1 MTGSAGPGGAPP
13 VTPRQLTIAVL
24 GLGEA
29 GSAIAADLSAAGA
42 IVRGFDPRVPAASL
56 GIVECHSDADACRG
70 ADVVMSLT
78 TAHEAL
84 DALNSALPG
93 LSPEAIYADLN
104 TSSSS
109 LKRALSTALLSV
121 AGGAGIA
128 RFADV
133 ALMAPVPG
141 KGLRTP
147 MLVSGPAAEDYARLL
162 GALGAP
168 VEVLAGPPGAA
179 ADRKLVRSVFFKG
192 LAAAVTES
200 LRAARAT
207 GCEDWIRD
215 NIAGELTTASE
226 ATVGRLEQGSIRH
239 ARRRA
244 EEMADAAALLRDLGI
259 PPRIAEASEE
269 WLWQLLKEQGEG

>member
-1 MTGSAGPGGAPP
+1 MTAGG
-13 VTPRQLTIAVL
+13 LTIAVL

-56 GIVECHSDADACRG
+56 GIIECDSDADACRG
-70 ADVVMSLT
+70 ADVVLSLT

-84 DALNSALPG
+84 DALEASLPG
-93 LSPEAIYADLN
+93 LAPDAIFADLN

-109 LKRALSTALLSV
+109 LKTALSKALSSLTD
-121 AGGAGIA
+121 GAGSG

-147 MLVSGPAAEDYARLL
+147 MLVSGPAAEDYAGLL
-162 GALGAP
+162 GGLGAP

-200 LRAARAT
+200 LRAARAA
-207 GCEDWIRD
+207 GCEEWIRD
-215 NIAGELTTASE
+215 NITAELTAASE
-226 ATVGRLEQGSIRH
+226 ATVDRLEQGSIQH

-244 EEMADAAALLRDLGI
+244 EEMADAAGLLRDLGI
-259 PPRIAEASEE
+259 PPRIAAASEE
-269 WLWQLLKEQGEG
+269 WLRQLLTEQAQA

>member
-1 MTGSAGPGGAPP
+1 VTGGE
-13 VTPRQLTIAVL
+13 LTIAVL

-42 IVRGFDPRVPAASL
+42 VVRGFDPQVAAASL
-56 GIVECHSDADACRG
+56 GIIECDGDADACRG
-70 ADVVMSLT
+70 ADVVLSLT

-84 DALNSALPG
+84 DALKASLPG
-93 LSPEAIYADLN
+93 LSPDTIYADLN

-109 LKRALSTALLSV
+109 LKEVLSSL
-121 AGGAGIA
+121 AGGAGFA

-162 GALGAP
+162 GGLGAP

-215 NIAGELTTASE
+215 NIAAELTAASD
-226 ATVGRLEQGSIRH
+226 ATVDRLEQGSIQH

-244 EEMADAAALLRDLGI
+244 EEMAGAAGLLRELGI
-259 PPRIAEASEE
+259 PPRIAVASEQ
-269 WLWQLLKEQGEG
+269 WLRQLVDEQPEG

>member
-1 MTGSAGPGGAPP
+1 VTFGSAGPGGPP
-13 VTPRQLTIAVL
+13 QITRRQLTIAVL

-42 IVRGFDPRVPAASL
+42 VVRGFDPRVSAASL
-56 GIVECHSDADACRG
+56 GILECDSDADACRG
-70 ADVVMSLT
+70 ADMVLSLT

-84 DALNSALPG
+84 DALRAAMPG
-93 LSPEAIYADLN
+93 LARDAIYADLN

-109 LKRALSTALLSV
+109 LKKALFAL
-121 AGGAGIA
+121 ADGAGIA

-147 MLVSGPAAEDYARLL
+147 MLVSGPASGDYARLVGGL
-162 GALGAP
+162 GAS
-168 VEVLAGPPGAA
+168 VEVLAGPPGTA

-200 LRAARAT
+200 LRAARVA

-215 NIAGELTTASE
+215 NITAELTAASE
-226 ATVGRLEQGSIRH
+226 ATVDRLEQGSILH
-239 ARRRA
+239 ARRRV
-244 EEMADAAALLRDLGI
+244 EEMADAAGLLRDLGV

-269 WLWQLLKEQGEG
+269 WLRQLLNEQQSG

>member
-1 MTGSAGPGGAPP
+1 MTDGAGLGGPP
-13 VTPRQLTIAVL
+13 PATPRQLTIAVL

-56 GIVECHSDADACRG
+56 GIIECDGDAGASQG
-70 ADVVMSLT
+70 ADVVLSLT

-84 DALNSALPG
+84 NALKAALPG
-93 LSPEAIYADLN
+93 LSPAAIYADLN

-109 LKRALSTALLSV
+109 LKEALSSL

-147 MLVSGPAAEDYARLL
+147 MLVSGPAAADYARLL

-168 VEVLAGPPGAA
+168 VEVLAGPAGVA

-200 LRAARAT
+200 LRAARAA

-215 NIAGELTTASE
+215 NIAAELTAASE
-226 ATVGRLEQGSIRH
+226 ATVDRLEQGSTQH

-244 EEMADAAALLRDLGI
+244 EEMADAAGLLRELGV
-259 PPRIAEASEE
+259 PPRIAEASEA
-269 WLWQLLKEQGEG
+269 WLRQLLEERGDG

>member
-1 MTGSAGPGGAPP
+1 VTGGAGPGGPPP

-29 GSAIAADLSAAGA
+29 GSAIAADLSAGGA
-42 IVRGFDPRVPAASL
+42 VVRGFDPRVPAAGL
-56 GIVECHSDADACRG
+56 GIVECDGDADACRG
-70 ADVVMSLT
+70 ADVVLSLT

-84 DALNSALPG
+84 DALKAALPKI
-93 LSPEAIYADLN
+93 SPAAIYADLN
-104 TSSSS
+104 TSSSV
-109 LKRALSTALLSV
+109 LKVALSSL

-147 MLVSGPAAEDYARLL
+147 MLVSGPAAADYARLL
-162 GALGAP
+162 CGLGAT
-168 VEVLAGPPGAA
+168 VEVLDGPPGAA

-207 GCEDWIRD
+207 GCEDWIRH
-215 NIAGELTTASE
+215 NIAAELTAASD
-226 ATVGRLEQGSIRH
+226 ATVDRLEQGSIQH

-244 EEMADAAALLRDLGI
+244 EEMADAAGLLHELGI
-259 PPRIAEASEE
+259 PPRIATASEE
-269 WLWQLLKEQGEG
+269 WLRQLLKEQGEG

>member
-1 MTGSAGPGGAPP
+1 
-13 VTPRQLTIAVL
+13 VTPRQLTVAVL

-42 IVRGFDPRVPAASL
+42 IVRGFDPRVRAASL
-56 GIVECHSDADACRG
+56 GIVECDSDADACQG

-78 TAHEAL
+78 TAHEAM
-84 DALNSALPG
+84 DALNAALPG
-93 LSPEAIYADLN
+93 LPPDAIYADLN

-109 LKRALSTALLSV
+109 LKMALSRSLSTT
-121 AGGAGIA
+121 

-147 MLVSGPAAEDYARLL
+147 MLVSGPAADDYARLL
-162 GALGAP
+162 GGLGAS
-168 VEVLAGPPGAA
+168 VEVLAGPPCAA

-200 LRAARAT
+200 LRAARAA

-215 NIAGELTTASE
+215 NIAAELTTASA
-226 ATVGRLEQGSIRH
+226 ATVDRLEQGSIQH

-244 EEMADAAALLRDLGI
+244 EEMADAAGLLRDLGI

>member
-1 MTGSAGPGGAPP
+1 MTRRAE
-13 VTPRQLTIAVL
+13 LTVAVL

-29 GSAIAADLSAAGA
+29 GSIIAADLSAAGA
-42 IVRGFDPRVPAASL
+42 VVRGFDPRVPADRL
-56 GIVECHSDADACRG
+56 GIIECDGDADACRG
-70 ADVVMSLT
+70 ADVILSLT

-84 DALNSALPG
+84 DALKASLPG
-93 LSPEAIYADLN
+93 LSHAAIYADLN

-109 LKRALSTALLSV
+109 LKGALSSMA
-121 AGGAGIA
+121 AGAGIA

-147 MLVSGPAAEDYARLL
+147 MLVSGPAAADYARLL
-162 GALGAP
+162 GGLGAP

-200 LRAARAT
+200 LRAARAA

-215 NIAGELTTASE
+215 NIAAELAAASE
-226 ATVGRLEQGSIRH
+226 TTVDRLERGSIQH

-244 EEMADAAALLRDLGI
+244 EEMADAAGLLRELGI
-259 PPRIAEASEE
+259 PPRIAVASEE
-269 WLWQLLKEQGEG
+269 WLRQLLSEKDQH

>member
-1 MTGSAGPGGAPP
+1 MT
-13 VTPRQLTIAVL
+13 RRELTIAVL

-42 IVRGFDPRVPAASL
+42 VVRGFDPRVPAASL
-56 GIVECHSDADACRG
+56 GIIECTGDADACRG
-70 ADVVMSLT
+70 ADVVLSLT

-84 DALNSALPG
+84 DALKASLPG
-93 LSPEAIYADLN
+93 LSRGAIYADLN

-109 LKRALSTALLSV
+109 LKKALSAL
-121 AGGAGIA
+121 AAGAGFG

-133 ALMAPVPG
+133 ALIAPVPG

-162 GALGAP
+162 GGLGAP
-168 VEVLAGPPGAA
+168 VEVLAGPPGTA

-200 LRAARAT
+200 LRAAQAA
-207 GCEDWIRD
+207 GCEDWLRD
-215 NIAGELTTASE
+215 NIASELTTASE
-226 ATVGRLEQGSIRH
+226 ATVDRLEQGSVQH

-244 EEMADAAALLRDLGI
+244 EEMADAAALLRELGV
-259 PPRIAEASEE
+259 PPRIAVASEE
-269 WLWQLLKEQGEG
+269 WLRQLLEEQDEG

>member
-1 MTGSAGPGGAPP
+1 
-13 VTPRQLTIAVL
+13 VL

-42 IVRGFDPRVPAASL
+42 VVRGFDPRVPAASL
-56 GIVECHSDADACRG
+56 GILESYSDAEACRG
-70 ADVVMSLT
+70 ADMVLSLT

-84 DALNSALPG
+84 DALRAALPG
-93 LSPEAIYADLN
+93 LARDAIYADLN

-109 LKRALSTALLSV
+109 LKKALFSLAD
-121 AGGAGIA
+121 GAGIG

-147 MLVSGPAAEDYARLL
+147 MLVSGPAADDYARLVGGL
-162 GALGAP
+162 GAS

-200 LRAARAT
+200 LRAARAA

-215 NIAGELTTASE
+215 SITAELTAASE
-226 ATVGRLEQGSIRH
+226 ATVDRLEQGSILH
-239 ARRRA
+239 ARRRV
-244 EEMADAAALLRDLGI
+244 EEMADAAGLLRDLGV

-269 WLWQLLKEQGEG
+269 WLRQLLNEQQSG

>member
-1 MTGSAGPGGAPP
+1 MTRDS
-13 VTPRQLTIAVL
+13 LTVAVL

-42 IVRGFDPRVPAASL
+42 VVRGYDPRVRAASL
-56 GIVECHSDADACRG
+56 GITECDSDADACRG
-70 ADVVMSLT
+70 AGVVLSLT
-78 TAHEAL
+78 TAHEAAG
-84 DALNSALPG
+84 ALKAALPG
-93 LSPEAIYADLN
+93 LSPDAIYADLN
-104 TSSSS
+104 TSSSA
-109 LKRALSTALLSV
+109 LKLALSSLADS
-121 AGGAGIA
+121 AGIA

-147 MLVSGPAAEDYARLL
+147 MLVSGPAAGDYARLL
-162 GALGAP
+162 SAVGAH

-200 LRAARAT
+200 LRAARAA

-215 NIAGELTTASE
+215 NIAAELTAASA
-226 ATVGRLEQGSIRH
+226 ATVGRLEQGSIQH

-244 EEMADAAALLRDLGI
+244 EEMADAAGLLRSLGI
-259 PPRIAEASEE
+259 PPRIAVASEE
-269 WLWQLLKEQGEG
+269 WLRQLLAEQQDSPSSPE

>member
-1 MTGSAGPGGAPP
+1 
-13 VTPRQLTIAVL
+13 VTRRELTIAVL

-29 GSAIAADLSAAGA
+29 GSAIAADLSNAGA
-42 IVRGFDPRVPAASL
+42 VVRGFDPRVPAASL
-56 GIVECHSDADACRG
+56 GIIECADDADACRG
-70 ADVVMSLT
+70 ADVVLSLT

-84 DALNSALPG
+84 DALKASLPG
-93 LSPEAIYADLN
+93 LARDAIYADLN

-109 LKRALSTALLSV
+109 LKKTLCCLAD
-121 AGGAGIA
+121 GAGFA

-147 MLVSGPAAEDYARLL
+147 MLASGAAAEDYARLL
-162 GALGAP
+162 GGLGAL
-168 VEVLAGPPGAA
+168 VEVLSGPPGAA

-200 LRAARAT
+200 LRAARAA

-215 NIAGELTTASE
+215 NIATELTMASE
-226 ATVGRLEQGSIRH
+226 ATVDRLEHGSIQH

-244 EEMADAAALLRDLGI
+244 EEMADAAGLLRELGI
-259 PPRIAEASEE
+259 PPRITVASEE
-269 WLWQLLKEQGEG
+269 WLRQLLEEQDAG

>member
-1 MTGSAGPGGAPP
+1 
-13 VTPRQLTIAVL
+13 VTPRRLTIAVL

-42 IVRGFDPRVPAASL
+42 IVRAFDPRVPAASL
-56 GIVECHSDADACRG
+56 GIVECDSDADACQG
-70 ADVVMSLT
+70 ADVVLSLT

-84 DALNSALPG
+84 DALNAALPG
-93 LSPEAIYADLN
+93 LPPDAIYADLN

-109 LKRALSTALLSV
+109 LKMALSMALSTT
-121 AGGAGIA
+121 

-141 KGLRTP
+141 RGLHTP
-147 MLVSGPAAEDYARLL
+147 MLVSGPAADDYARLL
-162 GALGAP
+162 GGLGAP

-200 LRAARAT
+200 LRAARAA

-215 NIAGELTTASE
+215 NIAAELTTASA
-226 ATVGRLEQGSIRH
+226 ATVDRLEQGSVQH

-244 EEMADAAALLRDLGI
+244 EEMADAAGLLRDLGI

-269 WLWQLLKEQGEG
+269 WLWQLLKEQGES

>member
-1 MTGSAGPGGAPP
+1 MTGGGA
-13 VTPRQLTIAVL
+13 PRQLTVAVL

-56 GIVECHSDADACRG
+56 GVIECDSDADACRG

-84 DALNSALPG
+84 DALNAALPG
-93 LSPEAIYADLN
+93 LPPDAIYADLN

-109 LKRALSTALLSV
+109 LKRALSSV

-133 ALMAPVPG
+133 ALMSPVPG

-147 MLVSGPAAEDYARLL
+147 MLVSGPAADDYARLL
-162 GALGAP
+162 GGLGAP

-200 LRAARAT
+200 LRAARAA

-215 NIAGELTTASE
+215 NIAAELTTASE
-226 ATVGRLEQGSIRH
+226 ATVDRLEQGSIQH

-244 EEMADAAALLRDLGI
+244 EEMADAAGLLRDLGI

-269 WLWQLLKEQGEG
+269 WLWQLLKEQAEG